1 MTSPITIGSTVR
13 LAPTTKS
20 PHPAWKLRV
29 GREYLI
35 VDRTGD
41 EGASETEN
49 EWLAWVP
56 RSHTDDPCA
65 GDVITLHARSVT
77 VVAPAPSADARLA

>member
-1 MTSPITIGSTVR
+1 MSEVITPGVTVR
-13 LAPTTKS
+13 LAPSTES

-35 VDRTGD
+35 VDSADPTL
-41 EGASETEN
+41 TEPKWDDADDA
-49 EWLAWVP
+49 WLAWVP

-65 GDVITLHARSVT
+65 GSVITLYGPSVT
-77 VVAPAPSADARLA
+77 VVVPALSA

>member
-1 MTSPITIGSTVR
+1 MSEVITPGVTVR
-13 LAPTTKS
+13 LAPSTES

-41 EGASETEN
+41 EGSSETEN
-49 EWLAWVP
+49 EWLAYVP

-65 GDVITLHARSVT
+65 GSVITLYGPSVT
-77 VVAPAPSADARLA
+77 VVVPALSA